1 MDKDSKKA
9 LTKVVVSGLL
19 GGTAGGVVFSTLR
32 TIGSQIPSKPA
43 KIVWTVGSFVAGGV
57 VSIQSGDLILD
68 FICETEALITHV
80 RTRVLKKSNEKEA

>member
-1 MDKDSKKA
+1 MDKESKKA

-19 GGTAGGVVFSTLR
+19 GGSAGTVVFSTLYA
-32 TIGSQIPSKPA
+32 IGRQIPSKPA
-43 KIVWTVGSFVAGGV
+43 KVVWAVGSFVAGGV
-57 VSIQSGDLILD
+57 VSIKSGDLILD